1 MDRGKMMHSKTEIAT
16 RLDAIAS
23 TRLFGD
29 GKWLVDREVATGLNE
44 AIGAMGLQEQ
54 LSENTSRDT
63 VLGKEVNLSLY
74 MVFMG
79 LWEPWEM
86 VHILEEHGC
95 LTRMKSI
102 PYSICWNEAKSIT
115 SQRSKLACNRP
126 IAITIDRHSSTE
138 EDDVLWN

>member
-1 MDRGKMMHSKTEIAT
+1 MTKTEIAT

-29 GKWLVDREVATGLNE
+29 GKWLVDREAATALNGALE
-44 AIGAMGLQEQ
+44 AMGLQEQ

-63 VLGKEVNLSLY
+63 PLGKEVNLSLH

-86 VHILEEHGC
+86 VHILADDGLIDEDESDR
-95 LTRMKSI
+95 LFDLL
-102 PYSICWNEAKSIT
+102 E
-115 SQRSKLACNRP
+115 RSGENYERALKACVQQAYRNYHR
-126 IAITIDRHSSTE
+126 ATFLH
-138 EDDVLWN
+138 

>member
-86 VHILEEHGC
+86 VHILEEHGLLDEDEIDPLFDLLERGEEHYEPALKAC
-95 LTRMKSI
+95 VQQAYRN
-102 PYSICWNEAKSIT
+102 YH
-115 SQRSKLACNRP
+115 RSTLL
-126 IAITIDRHSSTE
+126 H
-138 EDDVLWN
+138 